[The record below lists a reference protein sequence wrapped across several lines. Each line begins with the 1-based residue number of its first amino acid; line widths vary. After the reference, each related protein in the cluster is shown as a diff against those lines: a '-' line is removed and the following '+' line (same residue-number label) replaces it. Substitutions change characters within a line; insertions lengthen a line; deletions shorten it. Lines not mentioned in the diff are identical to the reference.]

1 MPQKHLNLQ
10 EYGSPLQSL
19 SVSIMDTS
27 FRPLFASK
35 PLIGIFGNGLSGKGV
50 AHLCEKLHL
59 PYEIIDKRQQSQ
71 SPHFERY
78 GLCVFS
84 PGFPPNHPWR
94 QRAEAANVL
103 SVTELD
109 FAASCFD
116 NAVIAVTGTNGKTS
130 VTEILAQL
138 LHNSGKEVLSV
149 GNNGTVLSDVVA
161 DEKLSPN
168 GIYICEVSSFQAQFL
183 KFLHPTYTLWTNFA
197 PDHLNWHGDLKSYF
211 FAKYNL
217 LKQTKKTC
225 FCGNSLGK
233 AFRSFEIPSP
243 APSVVFA
250 PPAGEL
256 NDWLAQFP
264 LCFSQGQREN
274 FALIRTFAQQFG
286 IDTATLCRTL
296 EEFQQPPHR
305 LHCCRRIGEIS
316 FWNDSKGTNLHAVQ
330 AALESLKD
338 LPNLWW
344 ILGGGGKGEDLNGFI
359 QTLNRYP
366 VQTVCLIGETGRAL
380 AQKASEFKANVIH
393 AETLP
398 NVFKHLPI
406 HKAFTLVLRPGFTS
420 WDQFKSFEERGELF
434 EALVRDYV
442 PSSGG

>member
-1 MPQKHLNLQ
+1 
-10 EYGSPLQSL
+10 
-19 SVSIMDTS
+19 MDTA
-27 FRPLFASK
+27 FRPLLTSK
-35 PLIGIFGNGLSGKGV
+35 PLVGIFGNGLSGKGV

-59 PYEIIDKRQQSQ
+59 PYEIIDERQQSQ
-71 SPHFERY
+71 IPHFEHY

-94 QRAEAANVL
+94 REAGAANV
-103 SVTELD
+103 SSITELD

-116 NAVIAVTGTNGKTS
+116 NPVIAVTGTNGKTS
-130 VTEILAQL
+130 VTEILTQL
-138 LHNSGKEVLSV
+138 LRNGGKEVLSV

-161 DEKLSPN
+161 GNKLSSKV
-168 GIYICEVSSFQAQFL
+168 IYVCEVSSFQAQFL

-197 PDHLNWHGDLKSYF
+197 PDHLNWHGNLKDYF

-225 FCGNSLGK
+225 FCGNSLK
-233 AFRSFEIPSP
+233 EAFRTFNIHSS
-243 APSVVFA
+243 AASVVFT
-250 PPAGEL
+250 PPAEEL
-256 NDWLAQFP
+256 NDWLGQFP

-274 FALIRTFAQQFG
+274 FALIYIFVQHLN
-286 IDTATLCRTL
+286 IDEATLRRTL

-330 AALESLKD
+330 AALESLKG

-366 VQTVCLIGETGRAL
+366 VQTICLVGETGREL
-380 AQKASEFKANVIH
+380 MQKASEFKANVIH

-398 NVFKHLPI
+398 NVFKHLPNN
-406 HKAFTLVLRPGFTS
+406 KAFTLVLSPGFTS

-434 EALVRDYV
+434 EELVRNY
-442 PSSGG
+442 GRTLQT

>member
-10 EYGSPLQSL
+10 KYGSPLQSL
-19 SVSIMDTS
+19 SVSIMDTA
-27 FRPLFASK
+27 FRPLLTFK

-59 PYEIIDKRQQSQ
+59 PYEIIDERQS
-71 SPHFERY
+71 SPTPHFGRY

-94 QRAEAANVL
+94 REAQKANIPC
-103 SVTELD
+103 VTELD

-116 NAVIAVTGTNGKTS
+116 NPVIAVTGTNGKTS
-130 VTEILAQL
+130 VTEILARL

-149 GNNGTVLSDVVA
+149 GNNGTVLSDIVA
-161 DEKLSPN
+161 DGRLSPQ
-168 GIYICEVSSFQAQFL
+168 GVYVCEVSSFQAQFL

-197 PDHLNWHGDLKSYF
+197 PDHLNWHGDLKNYF

-217 LKQTKKTC
+217 LKRTKKTC
-225 FCGNSLGK
+225 FCGNALK
-233 AFRSFEIPSP
+233 EAFQSFEIQIP
-243 APSVVFA
+243 AASVVFA
-250 PPAGEL
+250 PPAEEL

-264 LCFSQGQREN
+264 LCFSQGQRDN
-274 FALIRTFAQQFG
+274 FALVHTFAQHLK
-286 IDTATLCRTL
+286 IDEATLRRTL

-305 LHCCRRIGEIS
+305 LHCCRRIGETT

-344 ILGGGGKGEDLNGFI
+344 ILGGGGKGEDLDGFI

-366 VQTVCLIGETGRAL
+366 VQTVCLIGETGREL
-380 AQKASEFKANVIH
+380 MQKASEFKAKVIH
-393 AETLP
+393 AEKLQ
-398 NVFKHLPI
+398 NVFRHLPTD
-406 HKAFTLVLRPGFTS
+406 KTFTLVLSPGFTS

-434 EALVRDYV
+434 EKLVRDYV
-442 PSSGG
+442 PSSGD

>member
-1 MPQKHLNLQ
+1 
-10 EYGSPLQSL
+10 
-19 SVSIMDTS
+19 MDTA

-35 PLIGIFGNGLSGKGV
+35 PLIGIFGNGLSGKGA

-59 PYEIIDKRQQSQ
+59 SYEIIDERQHSQ
-71 SPHFERY
+71 TSHFEQY

-94 QRAEAANVL
+94 REAQKANVPC
-103 SVTELD
+103 VTELD
-109 FAASCFD
+109 FAASCFQ
-116 NAVIAVTGTNGKTS
+116 NPVIAVTGTNGKTS
-130 VTEILAQL
+130 VTEVLTQL
-138 LHNSGKEVLSV
+138 LRNRGKEVLSV

-161 DEKLSPN
+161 NGGLSPK
-168 GIYICEVSSFQAQFL
+168 GIYVCEVSSFQAQCL
-183 KFLHPTYTLWTNFA
+183 KFLHPKYVLWTNFA
-197 PDHLNWHGDLKSYF
+197 PDHLNWHGNLKDYF

-225 FCGNSLGK
+225 FCGNSLK
-233 AFRSFEIPSP
+233 KTFRSFEIPSP
-243 APSVVFA
+243 AASVVFA
-250 PPAGEL
+250 SPTKEL

-274 FALIRTFAQQFG
+274 FALIRTLARQLN
-286 IDTATLCRTL
+286 IDKATLGRTL
-296 EEFQQPPHR
+296 SEFQQPPHR

-359 QTLNRYP
+359 QILNHYP
-366 VQTVCLIGETGRAL
+366 VQTICLVGETGREL
-380 AQKASEFKANVIH
+380 MQKASEFKANIIH
-393 AETLP
+393 AETLS
-398 NVFKHLPI
+398 NVFFKHLPI
-406 HKAFTLVLRPGFTS
+406 HKAFTLVLSPGFTS

-434 EALVRDYV
+434 EKLVRDYV
-442 PSSGG
+442 PSSEG

>member
-1 MPQKHLNLQ
+1 MN
-10 EYGSPLQSL
+10 
-19 SVSIMDTS
+19 TT
-27 FRPLFASK
+27 FRPLLK
-35 PLIGIFGNGLSGKGV
+35 NKTLVGIFGNGLSGKGA

-59 PYEIIDKRQQSQ
+59 PYEIIDERQQSQ
-71 SPHFERY
+71 TPHFERY
-78 GLCVFS
+78 GVCVFS
-84 PGFPPNHPWR
+84 PGFPPYHPWR
-94 QRAEAANVL
+94 QRAEAADVP
-103 SVTELD
+103 SITELD
-109 FAASCFD
+109 FAASCFQ
-116 NAVIAVTGTNGKTS
+116 NPVIAVTGTNGKTS
-130 VTEILAQL
+130 VTEILTRL
-138 LHNSGKEVLSV
+138 LRACGKEVLSV

-217 LKQTKKTC
+217 LKRTKKTC
-225 FCGNSLGK
+225 FCGNSLK
-233 AFRSFEIPSP
+233 ETFRTFEVQTF
-243 APSVVFA
+243 AASVVFA
-250 PPAGEL
+250 PLTDQL

-274 FALIRTFAQQFG
+274 FALVRTFAQHLK
-286 IDTATLCRTL
+286 IDEATVRRTL
-296 EEFQQPPHR
+296 EGFQQPPHR

-316 FWNDSKGTNLHAVQ
+316 FWNDSKGTNLHAVR
-330 AALESLKD
+330 AALESLKN

-344 ILGGGGKGEDLNGFI
+344 ILGGGGKGEDLEGFI

-366 VQTVCLIGETGRAL
+366 VQTVCLVGETGREL
-380 AQKASEFKANVIH
+380 MQKASEFKANVIH

-398 NVFKHLPI
+398 KVFKHLPNN
-406 HKAFTLVLRPGFTS
+406 KAFTLVLSPGFTS

-434 EALVRDYV
+434 KKLVWNY
-442 PSSGG
+442 GKTLQT

>member
-1 MPQKHLNLQ
+1 MNTSLLQ
-10 EYGSPLQSL
+10 LL
-19 SVSIMDTS
+19 T
-27 FRPLFASK
+27 AK
-35 PLIGIFGNGLSGKGV
+35 PLVGIFGNGLSGKGA

-59 PYEIIDKRQQSQ
+59 SYEIIDEQQHSQ
-71 SPHFERY
+71 TSHFEQY

-84 PGFPPNHPWR
+84 PGFSPNHPWR
-94 QRAEAANVL
+94 QEAQKANVL

-109 FAASCFD
+109 FAASCFQ
-116 NAVIAVTGTNGKTS
+116 NPVIAVTGTNGKTS
-130 VTEILAQL
+130 VTEILTRL
-138 LHNSGKEVLSV
+138 LRACGKEVLSV
-149 GNNGTVLSDVVA
+149 GNNGTALSDVVA
-161 DEKLSPN
+161 NEKISPQ
-168 GIYICEVSSFQAQFL
+168 GIYVCEVSSFQAQFL

-211 FAKYNL
+211 FAKYHL
-217 LKQTKKTC
+217 LTLAKKTC

-233 AFRSFEIPSP
+233 AFQSFEIPSP
-243 APSVVFA
+243 AASVVFA
-250 PPAGEL
+250 PPAEEV

-274 FALIRTFAQQFG
+274 FALIRTFARQLN
-286 IDTATLCRTL
+286 IDEATLRRTL
-296 EEFQQPPHR
+296 SEFQQPPHR
-305 LHCCRRIGEIS
+305 LHCCRHIGETT

-330 AALESLKD
+330 AALESLKN

-344 ILGGGGKGEDLNGFI
+344 ILGGGGKGENLDGFI

-366 VQTVCLIGETGRAL
+366 VQTVCLIGETGREL
-380 AQKASEFKANVIH
+380 MQKASEFKAKVIL

-398 NVFKHLPI
+398 KVFKHLPNN
-406 HKAFTLVLRPGFTS
+406 KAFTLVLSPGFTS

-442 PSSGG
+442 PSSEG

>member
-1 MPQKHLNLQ
+1 M
-10 EYGSPLQSL
+10 Y
-19 SVSIMDTS
+19 TT
-27 FRPLFASK
+27 FRPLLASK
-35 PLIGIFGNGLSGKGV
+35 PLIGIFGNGLSGKG
-50 AHLCEKLHL
+50 AARLCEKLHL
-59 PYEIIDKRQQSQ
+59 PYEIIDERQQSQ

-94 QRAEAANVL
+94 QEAEATNVP

-116 NAVIAVTGTNGKTS
+116 NPVIAVTGTNGKTS
-130 VTEILAQL
+130 VTEILTQL
-138 LHNSGKEVLSV
+138 LRNSGQEVLSV
-149 GNNGTVLSDVVA
+149 GNNGTVLSEVVA
-161 DEKLSPN
+161 DGGLSPD
-168 GIYICEVSSFQAQFL
+168 GVYICEVSSFQAQFL
-183 KFLHPTYTLWTNFA
+183 KSLHPTHTLWTNFA
-197 PDHLNWHGDLKSYF
+197 PDHLNWHGNLENYF
-211 FAKYNL
+211 EAKYRL
-217 LKQTKKTC
+217 LKRTKKTC
-225 FCGNSLGK
+225 FCGNSLEET
-233 AFRSFEIPSP
+233 FQTFTVPSS
-243 APSVVFA
+243 AASVVFA
-250 PPAGEL
+250 PPAEEL
-256 NDWLAQFP
+256 NDWLEQFP

-274 FALIRTFAQQFG
+274 FALIRTFARRLN
-286 IDTATLCRTL
+286 IDEATLRHTL
-296 EEFQQPPHR
+296 EEFQH
-305 LHCCRRIGEIS
+305 CRRIGTTS

-366 VQTVCLIGETGRAL
+366 VQTVCLVGETGREL
-380 AQKASEFKANVIH
+380 MQKASEFKANVIH

-406 HKAFTLVLRPGFTS
+406 NKAFTLVLSPGFTS

-434 EALVRDYV
+434 EKLVRDYV
-442 PSSGG
+442 PSSGS